1 MLPSFCAR
9 QWVLAGLPPGYSPAS
24 RLESHFPRQPN
35 AARVKRVSRF
45 MASEPKTE
53 PMLSTIQ
60 LMSAV
65 LCADCE
71 VISDSSG
78 EVCSVCG
85 SRSLLSLGRVL
96 GGSIGDE
103 RAVLVSEQETNLRRM
118 FTLMVN
124 REASTTLRPSR
135 RWNRPQQQEKSGS

>member
-1 MLPSFCAR
+1 MDAKQNAEP
-9 QWVLAGLPPGYSPAS
+9 VL
-24 RLESHFPRQPN
+24 N
-35 AARVKRVSRF
+35 TVD
-45 MASEPKTE
+45 
-53 PMLSTIQ
+53 

-78 EVCSVCG
+78 EVCAVCG

-103 RAVLVSEQETNLRRM
+103 RATVIPAEERELRNM
-118 FTLMVN
+118 FTLLDYQKLSN
-124 REASTTLRPSR
+124 FRIAARDQPQRGRSR
-135 RWNRPQQQEKSGS
+135 AARRRARTAGSLIRTDIPAVVPVGQERDSSGWAPTFVPQSWDSSICK